1 MTEAEQVFHETN
13 NERKRNG
20 WGANNKVRGGG
31 RYVRTPSDNLT
42 KAEREALN
50 GECQEWNMRAFY
62 TWDEFFEMPDDIQIQ
77 YINGI
82 INRYGVGITSVSKIV
97 FNKNETMLYTHFYR
111 KGLTAFINKTKGS
124 NGKDRE
130 RLKQD
135 VAKAHEEPRA
145 EQKEEP
151 QKEAQQTEPQA
162 EPEAQPTEQPTV
174 NSGANNLV
182 ELLNQLKALGAT
194 VTIQITL

>member
-62 TWDEFFEMPDDIQIQ
+62 TWDEFTAMPDDIQIQ

-82 INRYGVGITSVSKIV
+82 INRYGVGLAYIATTV
-97 FNKNETMLYTHFYR
+97 FDKCDSMLYNHFKR
-111 KGLTAFINKTKGS
+111 KGLTEFINARAGRS

-135 VAKAHEEPRA
+135 VAKARKEPR
-145 EQKEEP
+145 EEP
-151 QKEAQQTEPQA
+151 QTEPQTEPQEEAQTEPQA
-162 EPEAQPTEQPTV
+162 EQPVV